1 MLKIYLHN
9 VLSFQITF
17 LCSVSKRP
25 LKLSLY
31 MNHKVWTNTLN
42 KTTENVISYIQSKWK
57 KIVTIRRKNF
67 YVITSLSLWKLDSA
81 IYYSILYYSLLEKK
95 KKKEKNLF
103 RKNVTCFH
111 LLILSLIAFNYRINP
126 DIFRSELTL
135 YFYHVSRFVK
145 RSWNI
150 HGIGYVVHRFILA

>member
-1 MLKIYLHN
+1 MKKNCYDSKKKFLCNHFTVTLKIRLGH
-9 VLSFQITF
+9 LLFHIILFITG
-17 LCSVSKRP
+17 
-25 LKLSLY
+25 
-31 MNHKVWTNTLN
+31 
-42 KTTENVISYIQSKWK
+42 
-57 KIVTIRRKNF
+57 
-67 YVITSLSLWKLDSA
+67 
-81 IYYSILYYSLLEKK
+81 KK

-103 RKNVTCFH
+103 RKNITCFH

-150 HGIGYVVHRFILA
+150 HGIGYVVRRFILA

>member
-42 KTTENVISYIQSKWK
+42 KTTENVISCIQSKWK
-57 KIVTIRRKNF
+57 KIVTITEKKFLCNHFTVTLKIRLGHLLF
-67 YVITSLSLWKLDSA
+67 HIILFITG
-81 IYYSILYYSLLEKK
+81 K
-95 KKKEKNLF
+95 KKKEGKKFISKKYHLF
-103 RKNVTCFH
+103 PFVNF
-111 LLILSLIAFNYRINP
+111 IFDRI
-126 DIFRSELTL
+126 
-135 YFYHVSRFVK
+135 
-145 RSWNI
+145 
-150 HGIGYVVHRFILA
+150 